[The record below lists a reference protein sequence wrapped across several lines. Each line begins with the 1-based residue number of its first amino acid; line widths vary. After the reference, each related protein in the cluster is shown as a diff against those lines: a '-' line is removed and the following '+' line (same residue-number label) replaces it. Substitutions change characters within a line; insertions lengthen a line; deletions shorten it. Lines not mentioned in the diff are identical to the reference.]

1 MYVGLRILASV
12 SLGWLVFAGEFIFA
26 AKAGLS
32 SAAWFPMLMSALC
45 VTQLAVGHS
54 RQVSRFCC
62 LIAFVL
68 STSLL
73 LLVAVSRI

>member
-1 MYVGLRILASV
+1 MYVGLWMLASV
-12 SLGWLVFAGEFIFA
+12 ALGWLVFAAEFIFA
-26 AKAGLS
+26 AKSGLS

-54 RQVSRFCC
+54 RQVSRICC

-68 STSLL
+68 STVLL
-73 LLVAVSRI
+73 VLVAVSRI